1 MRNRCMVGKKNRSE
15 TRFTL
20 DTCVGR
26 KAHENPNY
34 LDMLKTQVDLEHSKV
49 ILTTVSIYEI
59 EKRADYH
66 FDDAKE
72 NLESSLGVKIS
83 VGKITDEM
91 SILAEKLVE
100 NHELLHI
107 PDNQILAHAILTDS
121 VLVTCDRD
129 LVRAAQQIG
138 QQVMNP
144 DTLCTDVSVKVK
156 SNRYHKVVKE
166 AIAKPA
172 EIKHK
177 VKKLALKPGQKILW
191 RSFN

>member
-1 MRNRCMVGKKNRSE
+1 MRKEIFGSE
-15 TRFTL
+15 TRITL

-34 LDMLKTQVDLEHSKV
+34 LDMLKTRVDLEHSKV
-49 ILTTVSIYEI
+49 IFTTVSIYEI

-72 NLESSLGVKIS
+72 NLESSLGKKIS

-91 SILAEKLVE
+91 SVLGEKLLE

-107 PDNQILAHAILTDS
+107 PDNQILAYAICTDS
-121 VLVTCDRD
+121 LLVTCDRD
-129 LVRAAQQIG
+129 LVSVAKQIG
-138 QQVMNP
+138 QQVLNP
-144 DTLCTDVSVKVK
+144 DTLCTDTSVKVK
-156 SNRYHKVVKE
+156 SRFHSIVKE

-172 EIKHK
+172 VVKQK
-177 VKKLALKPGQKILW
+177 VKSLALKPGQKILW